1 MKGNRIHLTVTD
13 WMIGKMNTIYSFMY
27 RHDETRL
34 PDFARD
40 LGVSVDQLK
49 LLLGRVDRRGDIIP
63 IREDFCTFAGVNE
76 SWLIFGRPEGFFKSG
91 RVKLDWLSQP
101 AADGLVDIFLLNRT
115 PRRIIKMS
123 PEIEEYRLGDAI
135 LAKYLDDIH
144 IRLGNTE

>member
-1 MKGNRIHLTVTD
+1 MKGDRILLAVTD
-13 WMIGKMNTIYSFMY
+13 WMIGKMNTIFSIMY

-63 IREDFCTFAGVNE
+63 IRDDFCSFAGVNE
-76 SWLIFGRPEGFFKSG
+76 SWLLFGRPEDFFKSG

-115 PRRIIKMS
+115 PRRVIKMS
-123 PEIEEYRLGDAI
+123 PEVVEGCEGNDTFA
-135 LAKYLDDIH
+135 AYLHDLH
-144 IRLGNTE
+144 IRWGNTE